1 MIFLKHPSC
10 FFAILFADDTSVFL
24 DGKEYT
30 KLVEILN
37 EEVNKITIW
46 LNANKLMIN
55 VKKTHY
61 MVYHRAKLKPLVLML
76 VCKTHQYSV

>member
-1 MIFLKHPSC
+1 MIFLKHLSC
-10 FFAILFADDTSVFL
+10 FFTILFADDTSVNIP
-24 DGKEYT
+24 

-37 EEVNKITIW
+37 KELNKITIW

-61 MVYHRAKLKPLVLML
+61 MVFHHAKI
-76 VCKTHQYSV
+76 KTVGTDVIMQNTSIQ